1 MQLLIINIKELFII
15 EDNTKIKLFGKEMD
29 SLSSLKNAFLFCDN
43 GIVSDYGLMKDYNFS
58 VVKNS
63 PDIEIIDAAGKIIIP
78 AFCDS
83 HTHLVFPASRE
94 GEFVDK
100 IKGLSYEEIAKRGG
114 GILNSSKKIKEI
126 SEEDL
131 YNNSFERLNDV
142 MSYGTGSIE
151 IKSGYGLSTEQE
163 LKMLRVIKKLKDNH
177 SIRIKSTFLG
187 AHAIPIE
194 FKNEPDKY
202 VDKVIN
208 EMLPKVANE
217 ELVDFI
223 DVFCEKGFFTVAQTE
238 KILEAGFKYGL
249 KPKIHA
255 NELYLSGGVQT
266 GVKYNALSVDHLECI
281 GEEEINCL
289 KNSDTIPTVLP
300 GVSFYLGIPYAPARK
315 LIDAG
320 LPLTMASDFNPG
332 SSPSGNMQLVYS
344 LGCIKYK
351 LTPAEALNAITIN
364 GAAAME
370 LSNVAGSITR
380 GKSADFIITKPI
392 TSLDFIPYSFGSN
405 KLDTLIL
412 KGKIVHKNLKNN

>member
-1 MQLLIINIKELFII
+1 MQLLIINIKELFVI

-43 GIVSDYGLMKDYNFS
+43 GIVNDYGLMKDYNFS
-58 VVKNS
+58 VVENS

-217 ELVDFI
+217 GLVDFI

-238 KILEAGFKYGL
+238 RILEAGFKYGL

-412 KGKIVHKNLKNN
+412 KGKIVHKI

>member
-1 MQLLIINIKELFII
+1 MQLLIINIKELFVI

-43 GIVSDYGLMKDYNFS
+43 GIVNDYGLMKDYNFS
-58 VVKNS
+58 VVENS

-163 LKMLRVIKKLKDNH
+163 LKMLRVIKKLKYNH

>member
-1 MQLLIINIKELFII
+1 MQLLIINIKELFVI

-43 GIVSDYGLMKDYNFS
+43 GIVSDYGIMKDYNFS

-217 ELVDFI
+217 GLVDFI

-238 KILEAGFKYGL
+238 RILEAGFKYGL

-412 KGKIVHKNLKNN
+412 KGKIVHKI

>member
-1 MQLLIINIKELFII
+1 MQLLIINIKELFVI

-43 GIVSDYGLMKDYNFS
+43 GIVNDYGLMKDYNFS
-58 VVKNS
+58 VVENS

-217 ELVDFI
+217 GLVDFI

>member
-1 MQLLIINIKELFII
+1 MQLLIINIKELFVI

-43 GIVSDYGLMKDYNFS
+43 GIVNDYGLMKDYNFS
-58 VVKNS
+58 VVENS

-217 ELVDFI
+217 GLVDFI

-238 KILEAGFKYGL
+238 RILEAGFKYGL

-300 GVSFYLGIPYAPARK
+300 GVSLYLGIPYAPARK

-412 KGKIVHKNLKNN
+412 KGKIVHKI

>member
-1 MQLLIINIKELFII
+1 MQLLIINIKELFVI

-43 GIVSDYGLMKDYNFS
+43 GIVNDYGLMKDYNFS
-58 VVKNS
+58 VVENS

-217 ELVDFI
+217 GLVDFI

-238 KILEAGFKYGL
+238 RILEAGFKYGL

-392 TSLDFIPYSFGSN
+392 TSLDFIPYSLGSN

-412 KGKIVHKNLKNN
+412 KGKIVHKI